1 VQSNQVHGNQVH
13 GDPVVGGEPAPSDGL
28 AQHGLAQH
36 GRLDEHGGL
45 DEHGQLDL
53 TGHTA
58 LDQPGQEL
66 HLSNRQ
72 VRDFTTPRAG
82 RISRDRPFKQSQL
95 TRIDEALTLA
105 SRETGLLFS
114 VYIGPLG
121 DEPRLA
127 ADRLFSRLAA
137 QHAAPVLLAV
147 SPAERRME
155 IVTGGESAR
164 RIPNRVAGL
173 AALAMRASFSSG
185 DLTGGIISGLRQLAD
200 AAGMSG
206 TVVSYS

>member
-1 VQSNQVHGNQVH
+1 MS
-13 GDPVVGGEPAPSDGL
+13 GDPAVSNDL
-28 AQHGLAQH
+28 DQHGQV
-36 GRLDEHGGL
+36 DM
-45 DEHGQLDL
+45 

-58 LDQPGQEL
+58 LDRPGQEL
-66 HLSNRQ
+66 ELTDRQ
-72 VRDFTTPRAG
+72 VRDFTIPRAG

-114 VYIGPLG
+114 VYVGPLG
-121 DEPRLA
+121 DEPRQAADQLFGKLA
-127 ADRLFSRLAA
+127 AR
-137 QHAAPVLLAV
+137 HPAPVLIAV

-155 IVTGGESAR
+155 IVTGGESGR

-185 DLTGGIISGLRQLAD
+185 DLTGGIVSGLRQLAD
-200 AAGMSG
+200 AAGSSG
-206 TVVSYS
+206 TVVGYP

>member
-1 VQSNQVHGNQVH
+1 MS
-13 GDPVVGGEPAPSDGL
+13 GDPAVSSDL
-28 AQHGLAQH
+28 AQHGQPEQH
-36 GRLDEHGGL
+36 GQVDM
-45 DEHGQLDL
+45 

-66 HLSNRQ
+66 ELSHRQ

-114 VYIGPLG
+114 VYVGPLG

-127 ADRLFSRLAA
+127 ADRLFGKLAA
-137 QHAAPVLLAV
+137 RHPAPVLIAV

-173 AALAMRASFSSG
+173 AALAMRGSFSSG
-185 DLTGGIISGLRQLAD
+185 DLTGGIVTGLRQLAD
-200 AAGMSG
+200 AAGSSG
-206 TVVSYS
+206 SVASHS